1 MHSLVTD
8 FFMKFQNT
16 KLGWENEGIGNV
28 KMKESDIPLLFDLLF
43 NCISE
48 PSTAKCSR
56 CSINVY
62 WMNVETLFSLKKWS
76 VWNNIQKV
84 LHFSLQ
90 RFIIKCMTAT

>member
-43 NCISE
+43 NLFQN
-48 PSTAKCSR
+48 PAQL
-56 CSINVY
+56 NV
-62 WMNVETLFSLKKWS
+62 VGA
-76 VWNNIQKV
+76 Q
-84 LHFSLQ
+84 
-90 RFIIKCMTAT
+90 